1 MRPVGFFDSG
11 LGGASVLR
19 EALHLLPNENYL
31 YYGDDA
37 NAPYGDRSYTDIAFL
52 TENADELLSGGGWEF
67 EGVENRKVT
76 RVTRFYCCISVIF
89 LTYMEQS
96 GFVLTDGSAGT
107 KALCIL
113 LALTG
118 GWWGFPWGPIRTVQ
132 SVYKTCTAD
141 SMTVYDIL
149 EKLSL
154 A

>member
-1 MRPVGFFDSG
+1 M
-11 LGGASVLR
+11 
-19 EALHLLPNENYL
+19 
-31 YYGDDA
+31 
-37 NAPYGDRSYTDIAFL
+37 
-52 TENADELLSGGGWEF
+52 
-67 EGVENRKVT
+67 
-76 RVTRFYCCISVIF
+76 SVIF
-89 LTYMEQS
+89 LTYMDQS

-154 A
+154 AQDISIYIGRNR

>member
-1 MRPVGFFDSG
+1 MMPLFTTV
-11 LGGASVLR
+11 LPITIIAASWITYCIMGIIWKR
-19 EALHLLPNENYL
+19 R
-31 YYGDDA
+31 DK
-37 NAPYGDRSYTDIAFL
+37 RFIAFL
-52 TENADELLSGGGWEF
+52 TENADELLSGGGCEF
-67 EGVENRKVT
+67 EGVEYRKET
-76 RVTRFYCCISVIF
+76 RVTRFYCCMSVIF

-154 A
+154 AQDISIYIGRNR

>member
-1 MRPVGFFDSG
+1 MMPLFTTV
-11 LGGASVLR
+11 LPITIIAAIAASWITYCIMGIIWKKR
-19 EALHLLPNENYL
+19 
-31 YYGDDA
+31 DKKF
-37 NAPYGDRSYTDIAFL
+37 IAFL
-52 TENADELLSGGGWEF
+52 TENADELLSGGGCEF
-67 EGVENRKVT
+67 EGVEYRRET
-76 RVTRFYCCISVIF
+76 RVTRFYCCMSVIF
-89 LTYMEQS
+89 LIYMEQS

-132 SVYKTCTAD
+132 ALYKTCTAD